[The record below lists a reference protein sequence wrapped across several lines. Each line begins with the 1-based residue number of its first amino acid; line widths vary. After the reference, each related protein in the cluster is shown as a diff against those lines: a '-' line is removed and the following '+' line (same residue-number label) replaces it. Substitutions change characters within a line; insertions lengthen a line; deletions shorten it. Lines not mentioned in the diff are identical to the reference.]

1 MCSGSNALCCACL
14 SPQINRHVWILPSYT
29 RNIQTIWIFK
39 RYHHFKRM
47 FSNSIFPHLPIQLQ
61 SPCCHAGACWQHQHS
76 IWPVCHLWMWFI
88 QSQNRLA
95 FGSLQPK
102 SCHWISPQIDDSSV
116 FDQGWWNKTIVYSV
130 LSQGSFSRER
140 MLELWRTSVA
150 IHGVFI
156 RVNRPGILLG
166 CASQWLF
173 SKSYI

>member
-1 MCSGSNALCCACL
+1 MLCLPFTSNKQACL
-14 SPQINRHVWILPSYT
+14 NFTKAVQGISRPSGPSRDTTILK
-29 RNIQTIWIFK
+29 RCFQTA
-39 RYHHFKRM
+39 
-47 FSNSIFPHLPIQLQ
+47 SSSHLPIQLQ
-61 SPCCHAGACWQHQHS
+61 SPCCHAGACQQHQHS
-76 IWPVCHLWMWFI
+76 IWHVCHLCMWFI
-88 QSQNRLA
+88 QSQNRRA

-102 SCHWISPQIDDSSV
+102 SCHWISTQIDDSSV

-150 IHGVFI
+150 VHGVFI
-156 RVNRPGILLG
+156 RVNRSGILLG